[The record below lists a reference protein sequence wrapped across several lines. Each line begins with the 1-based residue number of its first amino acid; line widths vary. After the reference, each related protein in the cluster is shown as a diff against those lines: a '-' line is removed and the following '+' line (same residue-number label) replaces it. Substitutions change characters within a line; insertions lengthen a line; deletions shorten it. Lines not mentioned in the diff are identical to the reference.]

1 MKLKNICEITSSKR
15 IYASEYTKYGIPF
28 YRSKEIIELAN
39 GSTPSLELFI
49 SQEKFNEIKMKF
61 DVPQINDILLTAVG
75 TLGVSYLVKD
85 DKFYFKDGNLM
96 WFKNIKNNVLPK
108 YLFYYFNSSIFKNN
122 LNTISIG
129 STQKALTIDKVKEI
143 EVNIPNISIQQH
155 IVDTIGSIDGL
166 IESTNKKIEKIS
178 EILLK
183 LFDRL
188 PTSTG
193 NKFSDVFTTW
203 NGGTFSSKDYVDKS
217 KHKLITIK
225 NINGNGFDSSNPT
238 YFQYDPKYEKFRLKI
253 GDILLTMTGAYL
265 GRTGIVDDNNC
276 FLNQRIL
283 KVSSISPAFTYCF
296 LLKNKDNIFNLGKGS
311 AQQNLGLK
319 ETNNFNVD
327 YSLES
332 IESFK
337 KYDIIIEMLIKNKI
351 EIRNLN
357 NLKQEYLKKFFG

>member
-39 GSTPSLELFI
+39 GSTPLLELFI

-155 IVDTIGSIDGL
+155 IVD
-166 IESTNKKIEKIS
+166 
-178 EILLK
+178 ILY
-183 LFDRL
+183 
-188 PTSTG
+188 
-193 NKFSDVFTTW
+193 V
-203 NGGTFSSKDYVDKS
+203 GG
-217 KHKLITIK
+217 IT
-225 NINGNGFDSSNPT
+225 
-238 YFQYDPKYEKFRLKI
+238 
-253 GDILLTMTGAYL
+253 
-265 GRTGIVDDNNC
+265 C
-276 FLNQRIL
+276 
-283 KVSSISPAFTYCF
+283 
-296 LLKNKDNIFNLGKGS
+296 
-311 AQQNLGLK
+311 
-319 ETNNFNVD
+319 
-327 YSLES
+327 
-332 IESFK
+332 
-337 KYDIIIEMLIKNKI
+337 
-351 EIRNLN
+351 
-357 NLKQEYLKKFFG
+357 